1 MNLASDVS
9 ARCSGW
15 LEHLAKMSEANKF
28 HLKLR
33 RREDLPLYHLQ
44 IQLRNVLTI
53 SYFVLQALGDDV
65 VKSLHGLT
73 IKIGNPK
80 SGG

>member
-1 MNLASDVS
+1 MYEIWIDSEQFSGKRLIQQHRMVNEVCILLYIGRATRAILATFLLFLL
-9 ARCSGW
+9 W
-15 LEHLAKMSEANKF
+15 
-28 HLKLR
+28 
-33 RREDLPLYHLQ
+33 
-44 IQLRNVLTI
+44 
-53 SYFVLQALGDDV
+53 QALGEDV